1 MIWRRLDFLRR
12 CLFSASDHFATP
24 PTAEQD
30 HALIYHIDTT
40 CRHLVT
46 TSESLDAW
54 DITLSDALFASKK
67 LAALQGL
74 SLADTR
80 LRFLQLKH
88 INWQLSLLLPAIDLR
103 STHPF
108 SLGSLLAKMS
118 SVMFYDIKVAFLHS
132 VLNASTRR
140 SLDQAPPEIKMD
152 PLESVGT
159 VPSDPLAT
167 HFCQA
172 TQQMLSVPS
181 AQLCVPLASGGDPT
195 YAFNVKLS
203 GEEVHGTSKEE
214 LLCVHVAIL
223 DKLRQ

>member
-1 MIWRRLDFLRR
+1 MDKFSPCR
-12 CLFSASDHFATP
+12 CLFSTSDHFATP
-24 PTAEQD
+24 PTTEQD
-30 HALIYHIDTT
+30 HALIYHVDMT
-40 CRHLVT
+40 CRHLVA
-46 TSESLDAW
+46 TSESLDTW
-54 DITLSDALFASKK
+54 DISLSDAHFASKK
-67 LAALQGL
+67 LAPLQGL
-74 SLADTR
+74 SLSDIR

-88 INWQLSLLLPAIDLR
+88 INRQLSLLLPAIDLR

-108 SLGSLLAKMS
+108 SLGSLLSKMS
-118 SVMFYDIKVAFLHS
+118 AMMFYDVKIAFLHS

-152 PLESVGT
+152 PLESVGSI
-159 VPSDPLAT
+159 PSNPLST

-203 GEEVHGTSKEE
+203 GEEVHGTSEE
-214 LLCVHVAIL
+214 GLRIVH
-223 DKLRQ
+223 